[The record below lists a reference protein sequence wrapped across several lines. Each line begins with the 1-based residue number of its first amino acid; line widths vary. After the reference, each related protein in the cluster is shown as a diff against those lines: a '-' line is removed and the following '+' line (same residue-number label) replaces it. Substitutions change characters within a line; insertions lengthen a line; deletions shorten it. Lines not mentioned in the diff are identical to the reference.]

1 MILTGRSGYPGLC
14 ANAAAAKSP
23 AQAASTRAIALV
35 TLMGTPLALSGAVPG
50 IHVFLARDGKKIDG
64 RDKPAPDRMV
74 SARLLATD

>member
-1 MILTGRSGYPGLC
+1 
-14 ANAAAAKSP
+14 
-23 AQAASTRAIALV
+23 
-35 TLMGTPLALSGAVPG
+35 MGTPLALSGAVPG